1 MPAPDLTHE
10 PQALAIDAE
19 KLRIVVYGDFGRGK
33 TTLAGTFPRPLII
46 DTNGGLVGLAINGVV
61 AETFEPTGHEDL
73 EGLYFW
79 IKERADDYDTIVI
92 DSLDSLVFILMDE
105 ITEDAV
111 DSKMREG
118 KKVTLRM
125 QFVPEQ
131 GDYFA
136 SQRQMNRFLIG
147 LRRLGKH
154 IVITSSFRVKNGRS
168 TLNVSEGMEK
178 VVCDF
183 ASVIGEMVIIDEVTD
198 EDRAEDPELFDGCR
212 VLLTNESNQRA
223 TKCRLQSLKP
233 YVVEPTAEKVLGLIE
248 SEYQEAMQ
256 VKAPATKARATR
268 KRSK

>member
-10 PQALAIDAE
+10 PQPLTLEAE
-19 KLRIVVYGDFGRGK
+19 KLRMVVYGDFGRGK
-33 TTLAGTFPRPLII
+33 TTFAGTFPRPLII
-46 DTNGGLVGLAINGVV
+46 DTNGGLVGLAINGVI

-79 IKERADDYDTIVI
+79 IKERVDNYDTIVI
-92 DSLDSLVFILMDE
+92 DTIDSLVYLLMDE

-111 DSKMREG
+111 DAKVREG

-154 IVITSSFRVKNGRS
+154 IVITSSFRTKSGR
-168 TLNVSEGMEK
+168 TAPNVSDGMER
-178 VVCDF
+178 VICDF
-183 ASVIGEMVIIDEVTD
+183 ASVIGELVIIDEVSD
-198 EDRAEDPELFDGCR
+198 EDREEDPELFDGCR
-212 VLLTNESNQRA
+212 VLLTNESNARA

-233 YVVEPTAEKVLGLIE
+233 YVVEPTADKVLGLIE
-248 SEYQEAMQ
+248 SEYQQARPT
-256 VKAPATKARATR
+256 KAPAKARATR
-268 KRSK
+268 KRGK